1 MGELEMISGMILN
14 VSYEP
19 GSDVLIT
26 EFIPPDDVPVEQQW
40 KGPRTFT
47 SHRVTQQ
54 SAVPP
59 TQESQKEPPQ
69 PPPTPAEPPEP
80 KEIAMPMALET
91 SASPPA
97 VLEEKEGAKA
107 MEMDNIPTEV
117 WLSGEE
123 DGLHG
128 RYELVSGQ
136 VLSNRP
142 VYCRKQCESNG
153 SSVPS
158 RELFLW
164 YRGGN
169 WGVTTSLRSSPLA
182 APFLARCAD
191 LAGRS
196 RHPLDVRRPRW
207 YASRGAR
214 AREEVEVAIHI
225 NASAMSS
232 AGAPTVATSS
242 PSTLGGHCQ
251 GTAVD
256 PVANEAPEAIEVEGR
271 VGQHA
276 EVNGVY
282 RASGSVWNRHPVYSK
297 EAEDA
302 DGQTIWLFFGHGRW
316 LLAEDV
322 CSLPRAIARSPEST
336 VHPVA
341 VGTWE
346 FLCNETVQ
354 GNMVS
359 MQTRTYVVDRSVVL
373 RVPSSLLASGDRGG
387 PPVASLLA
395 SEQSMT
401 AEKAVAQREA
411 EVEAAAVLQ
420 KSSCDLAAQE
430 ATAAKT
436 LAAPALPDWV
446 ESASAEVTGSEVH
459 ATVVARESVRVDL
472 QSLNLDAGPR
482 SLKIELCG
490 HTVLELALP
499 ALVDVQSYPV
509 ARWSEKK
516 RTLKVRLALATLN

>member
-1 MGELEMISGMILN
+1 
-14 VSYEP
+14 
-19 GSDVLIT
+19 
-26 EFIPPDDVPVEQQW
+26 
-40 KGPRTFT
+40 
-47 SHRVTQQ
+47 
-54 SAVPP
+54 
-59 TQESQKEPPQ
+59 
-69 PPPTPAEPPEP
+69 
-80 KEIAMPMALET
+80 
-91 SASPPA
+91 
-97 VLEEKEGAKA
+97 
-107 MEMDNIPTEV
+107 
-117 WLSGEE
+117 
-123 DGLHG
+123 
-128 RYELVSGQ
+128 
-136 VLSNRP
+136 
-142 VYCRKQCESNG
+142 
-153 SSVPS
+153 
-158 RELFLW
+158 
-164 YRGGN
+164 
-169 WGVTTSLRSSPLA
+169 
-182 APFLARCAD
+182 
-191 LAGRS
+191 
-196 RHPLDVRRPRW
+196 
-207 YASRGAR
+207 
-214 AREEVEVAIHI
+214 
-225 NASAMSS
+225 
-232 AGAPTVATSS
+232 
-242 PSTLGGHCQ
+242 
-251 GTAVD
+251 
-256 PVANEAPEAIEVEGR
+256 
-271 VGQHA
+271 
-276 EVNGVY
+276 
-282 RASGSVWNRHPVYSK
+282 VYSK

-302 DGQTIWLFFGHGRW
+302 DGQTFWLFFGNGRW

-387 PPVASLLA
+387 LPVASLLA
-395 SEQSMT
+395 SEQSAT

-411 EVEAAAVLQ
+411 ELEAAAVLQ

-436 LAAPALPDWV
+436 FAAPAPALPDWV
-446 ESASAEVTGSEVH
+446 EGASAEVTGSEVH

-482 SLKIELCG
+482 SLKIELSG